1 MYMVGSVI
9 KNERE
14 KHKISQEE
22 LCFGICAVSTLSRI
36 EHNEQ
41 TPSMEKAMA
50 LLNRLGLEGSSY
62 LSFVS
67 EDEHEFYRISRDAE
81 EMVVQRRY
89 VEAYDYVMKHEK
101 CMNKNKFRK
110 QFLCGIRAIKTCFED
125 KQYETAIEMT
135 EEAIRYTCPHFDK
148 TKKIRYFLTDM
159 EVNIINVMAV
169 SYWWS
174 KKNLVALNLLLNL
187 ADALREQYSTIGMDD
202 NFRYPMI
209 LCNLAKW
216 LNEKNRF
223 EEAFEYI
230 ELGRKACIK
239 SGKMRMLP
247 FFCCCRATI
256 LQSMNCN
263 EDEILEEYISAYIMF
278 KNMGL
283 DDDAARLRSYL
294 LELYNRDLECICVP
308 KISNPT

>member
-1 MYMVGSVI
+1 MYMVGSII

-81 EMVVQRRY
+81 ELVVQRRY
-89 VEAYDYVMKHEK
+89 IQAYDYVMEHEK
-101 CMNKNKFRK
+101 CMNKNKFRR
-110 QFLCGIRAIKTCFED
+110 QFLCGIRAIKACFED
-125 KQYETAIEMT
+125 KQYETAIMMT

-174 KKNLVALNLLLNL
+174 KKNIIALNLLINL
-187 ADALREQYSTIGMDD
+187 VDALSEQYSTIGVDS
-202 NFRYPMI
+202 FRYPMI

-216 LNEKNRF
+216 LNEQHRF
-223 EEAFEYI
+223 EEACEYI
-230 ELGRKACIK
+230 EIGRRACIK

-247 FFCCCRATI
+247 FFCCCRATT
-256 LQSMNCN
+256 LQSMNCC
-263 EDEILEEYISAYIMF
+263 EDEILREYISAYIMF

-283 DDDAARLRSYL
+283 DEDATRLRSYL
-294 LELYNRDLECICVP
+294 LELYNRDLEDICVP
-308 KISNPT
+308 KISSPT